1 MLCLL
6 QNLME
11 QTLVRETE
19 GIPKLK
25 CDSKNYLTTLLW
37 SKVVADG
44 KKKATTQKDPILPIL
59 LIRDRSNLFL
69 IGNGINRHKG

>member
-44 KKKATTQKDPILPIL
+44 KKKGHHPKG
-59 LIRDRSNLFL
+59 SN
-69 IGNGINRHKG
+69 IANTID